1 MESSIADIALM
12 KRYTAGE
19 VIDKYKIVSVLGEG
33 GIGIV
38 YRAEHMLLGTDVALK
53 MCKLQNSSAQERLR
67 IEGRAQTKLK
77 HPNIVSVHDMIEI
90 EDSPCLVMEYVSGF
104 GLDEWLDA
112 NTPTTQQSQTLF
124 LQILDAMECAHSQ
137 NIIHRDLKPSN
148 IMITQIN
155 GRPFAKVCDFVLA
168 KNQHQMGPNL
178 TRTGA
183 MMGTPAY
190 MAPEQIRNAKETDH
204 RADIFSLGAIYYELL
219 TGTMAFTGS
228 DTLELLNSV
237 ANEPHRPPSELIPNL
252 EERHNH
258 AIQGSL
264 IKNPFHRIPDCSTF
278 RGVLLGEQIWTD
290 AKELVAQHETL
301 LGDGESTLEFVRP
314 RPKTLPTDDE
324 KTERMTRRQQQATV
338 AQQHPTRIKPA
349 TAPKQDPLPKV
360 ESPAISTG
368 STISLPTKLYQI
380 IMSQTRSLTGIL
392 TLVIIVLYGFPKD
405 AVSPSTKQAT
415 PAQDIVQSST
425 IKEPLPQKMLSK
437 EQKTEIGAIT
447 VEPSPETKTRTK
459 QKEKKKRVQKSVQA
473 DISAKETE
481 SKKKTETK
489 TTTVKEKKQETA
501 TISFSGADGL
511 VLKGKKGTFSSG
523 KVPVGTYK
531 VYGIFKDREIPVGDI
546 TLKANQKKHF
556 ACTKTLRC
564 N

>member
-1 MESSIADIALM
+1 MKSSIVDIALM
-12 KRYTAGE
+12 KRYTTGE

-53 MCKLQNSSAQERLR
+53 MCKLQNASAQERLR

-90 EDSPCLVMEYVSGF
+90 EESPCLVMEYVSGF

-155 GRPFAKVCDFVLA
+155 GRPFAKVCDFGLA
-168 KNQHQMGPNL
+168 KIQHQMGPNL

-264 IKNPFHRIPDCSTF
+264 AKNPLHRIPDCATF
-278 RGVLLGEQIWTD
+278 RGVLLGEQNWTD
-290 AKELVAQHETL
+290 AKELVAQHKTL
-301 LGDGESTLEFVRP
+301 LGDGEATLEFVRP
-314 RPKTLPTDDE
+314 RPGTLPTDDE
-324 KTERMTRRQQQATV
+324 KTELLTRRQQQATV
-338 AQQHPTRIKPA
+338 AQQNPPHFTSATEPEREPVSNVGLPA
-349 TAPKQDPLPKV
+349 MG
-360 ESPAISTG
+360 TG
-368 STISLPTKLYQI
+368 NTISLPTKLVQI
-380 IMSQTRSLTGIL
+380 VISQTRSLTGIL
-392 TLVIIVLYGFPKD
+392 TLVIILLYSFPKD
-405 AVSPSTKQAT
+405 SKPPNTNQVS
-415 PAQDIVQSST
+415 PAQDMVQSPK
-425 IKEPLPQKMLSK
+425 IEEPIPQKTAPT
-437 EQKTEIGAIT
+437 EQNNEVRTTTDKPA
-447 VEPSPETKTRTK
+447 PKTKTQTK
-459 QKEKKKRVQKSVQA
+459 QTEKKKRVRTSIQA
-473 DISAKETE
+473 NTSAQETVR
-481 SKKKTETK
+481 KTKTETK
-489 TTTVKEKKQETA
+489 TITVKERKQETA
-501 TISFSGADGL
+501 TVSFSGADGL
-511 VLKGKKGTFSSG
+511 VLKGKNGTYSSG

-546 TLKANQKKHF
+546 TLKADQKKHF
-556 ACTKTLRC
+556 TCTKTLRC